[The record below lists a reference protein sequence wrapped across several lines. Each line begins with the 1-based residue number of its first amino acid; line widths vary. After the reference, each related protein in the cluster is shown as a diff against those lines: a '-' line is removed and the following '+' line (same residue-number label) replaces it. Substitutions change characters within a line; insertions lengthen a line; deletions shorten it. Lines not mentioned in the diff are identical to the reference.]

1 MPYVMRIQNLTWRA
15 LCRNHTITTKGQT
28 TLPKDVRQALDL
40 KPGDK
45 LRYLILDD
53 GEVRIIRARSAR
65 ELAGAL
71 HSLTQRVVTLDEMD
85 AAIAAGAKG
94 Q

>member
-1 MPYVMRIQNLTWRA
+1 MQES
-15 LCRNHTITTKGQT
+15 TITTKGQT

-45 LRYLILDD
+45 LRYLILDN
-53 GEVRIIRARSAR
+53 GEVRILRARSAR

-71 HSLTQRVVTLDEMD
+71 HSLTQRVVALDEMD

>member
-1 MPYVMRIQNLTWRA
+1 MQES
-15 LCRNHTITTKGQT
+15 TITTKGQT

-71 HSLTQRVVTLDEMD
+71 QSLSQRVVTLDDMD

>member
-1 MPYVMRIQNLTWRA
+1 MQESTV
-15 LCRNHTITTKGQT
+15 TTKGQT

>member
-1 MPYVMRIQNLTWRA
+1 MRES
-15 LCRNHTITTKGQT
+15 TITSKGQT
-28 TLPKDVRQALDL
+28 TLPKDVRQALGL

-45 LRYLILDD
+45 VRYLILDD
-53 GEVRIIRARSAR
+53 GEVRLVRVRPVR

-71 HSLTQRVVTLDEMD
+71 QSLTRRVVTLEDMD
-85 AAIAAGAKG
+85 AAIAAGTKG

>member
-1 MPYVMRIQNLTWRA
+1 MQES
-15 LCRNHTITTKGQT
+15 TITTKGQT

-71 HSLTQRVVTLDEMD
+71 QSLSQRVVTLDDMD
-85 AAIAAGAKG
+85 AAIVAGAKG

>member
-1 MPYVMRIQNLTWRA
+1 MEGVMQES
-15 LCRNHTITTKGQT
+15 TITTKGQT

-71 HSLTQRVVTLDEMD
+71 QSLSQRVVTLDEMD
-85 AAIAAGAKG
+85 AAIAAGGKG

>member
-1 MPYVMRIQNLTWRA
+1 MQES
-15 LCRNHTITTKGQT
+15 TITTKGQT

-71 HSLTQRVVTLDEMD
+71 HSLTQRVVTLDDMD

-94 Q
+94 

>member
-1 MPYVMRIQNLTWRA
+1 MQES
-15 LCRNHTITTKGQT
+15 TITTKGQT

>member
-1 MPYVMRIQNLTWRA
+1 MQES
-15 LCRNHTITTKGQT
+15 TITPKGQT